1 MNQKGSNDG
10 SKLWIVLFAL
20 ALIEFLYIVFMQPKP
35 IPCPIKIE
43 GKIEDYLKNSASP
56 ILAALPNK
64 VIVFPVDAQDN
75 TGKVISKSGD
85 YETTINVS
93 LPYYYDLKAIEAL
106 KETISLENVVYVPQ
120 KGKEAQKP
128 TKSDE
133 EIIQILNTSSEVE
146 NNLFSI
152 DKDNITA
159 NNKSNDIIIPVKFKI
174 YNTGLYKFKISGKLQ
189 RAYLVNNSGEE
200 KIKIANGFFSVDNNE
215 QIKSEILS
223 NWNRFSQNF
232 YIMVMD
238 ATKPSNINPPPDITI
253 HPKPQSQGVF
263 NK

>member
-1 MNQKGSNDG
+1 MNQKGNNGG
-10 SKLWIVLFAL
+10 SKLWIVLFAV

-43 GKIEDYLKNSASP
+43 GKVEDYLKNSASP

-75 TGKVISKSGD
+75 TGKVISKNGD
-85 YETTINVS
+85 YETTINIS
-93 LPYYYDLKAIEAL
+93 LPYYYDSKALETL
-106 KETISLENVVYVPQ
+106 KETVSLENVVYIPQ

-133 EIIQILNTSSEVE
+133 EIIQILNNSSEVE

-152 DKDNITA
+152 DKGNIVA
-159 NNKSNDIIIPVKFKI
+159 NSNSNEILIPVKFKI
-174 YNTGLYKFKISGKLQ
+174 YNTGLYKFKLNGKLE
-189 RAYLVNNSGEE
+189 RASLVNNSGEE
-200 KIKIANGFFSVDNNE
+200 KLKIANGYFDINNNE
-215 QIKSEILS
+215 QLKSNILS

-238 ATKPSNINPPPDITI
+238 ATKPEVPGVLAPKVEV
-253 HPKPQSQGVF
+253 HPK
-263 NK
+263 